1 LGDFANTDALCHNY
15 QLDMQ
20 GGYAISESVSVAV
33 TVVNTIIRTINII
46 LIKFIGY
53 HTESSEITAIMI
65 SIFVATFFNTAILLL
80 LADADLSQNP
90 GISWIPLRGPYPDL
104 TENWYLNIA
113 PSLIFTML
121 LNAVYLYIEFAIAF
135 GTKALFRAMDQGW
148 SVYCCCK
155 PNKTTKKKTIQEYV
169 NLYSGP

>member
-1 LGDFANTDALCHNY
+1 MGDFANKDALCHDY
-15 QLDMQ
+15 QVDMK
-20 GGYAISESVSVAV
+20 GGYGISESVSVAV

-53 HTESSEITAIMI
+53 HTESEEITVIMI
-65 SIFVATFFNTAILLL
+65 SIFVATFFNTGILLL
-80 LADADLSQNP
+80 LADADLTQNRF
-90 GISWIPLRGPYPDL
+90 ISWIPLRGPYPDL

-121 LNAVYLYIEFAIAF
+121 LNSVYLYIEFAIAF

-148 SVYCCCK
+148 KVYCCCK
-155 PNKTTKKKTIQEYV
+155 PNKTTKKKTI
-169 NLYSGP
+169 

>member
-1 LGDFANTDALCHNY
+1 MAWADQGYTLSFQGTGIYQCYCRTHSSLGDFADSSKLCHNY
-15 QLDMQ
+15 QLDMK
-20 GGYAISESVSVAV
+20 GGYSISELVSVAV

-53 HTESSEITAIMI
+53 HTESSEITAIMV

-80 LADADLSQNP
+80 LADADLTQNRF
-90 GISWIPLRGPYPDL
+90 ISWIPLRGPYPDL

-135 GTKALFRAMDQGW
+135 GTKALFRAMD
-148 SVYCCCK
+148 
-155 PNKTTKKKTIQEYV
+155 
-169 NLYSGP
+169 